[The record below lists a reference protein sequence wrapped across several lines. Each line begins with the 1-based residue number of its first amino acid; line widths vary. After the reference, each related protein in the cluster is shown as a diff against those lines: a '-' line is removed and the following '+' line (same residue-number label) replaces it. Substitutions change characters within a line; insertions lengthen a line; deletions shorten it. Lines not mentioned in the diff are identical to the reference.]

1 MESFCPLL
9 MTLSSMVST
18 AARLIILQRM
28 MPSSIFSYMSLPVS
42 WIQISTLYLGYLQYL
57 PTLRGRRWATS
68 LSLPRLVL
76 IQSLKAT
83 CSSLSTMCWAPI

>member
-42 WIQISTLYLGYLQYL
+42 WIQISTLYLRNIYIISTHVERQEVGDI
-57 PTLRGRRWATS
+57 
-68 LSLPRLVL
+68 LVP
-76 IQSLKAT
+76 A
-83 CSSLSTMCWAPI
+83 